1 MDRRLRHD
9 VLVLIIVAITVSL
22 FSSSCSSTEP
32 IPRFTRP
39 AVADPSRSSVER
51 RMFDGWDDIT
61 SQSTTPSVT
70 LWLVSRSYSASLLL
84 RQFVIDD
91 STDRLLRQEDVCT
104 IGQISMRLKMVE
116 RKNDRR
122 ITRIPERGADL
133 RETCVYVYEED
144 GLLRR
149 VVVFRSDAGVFEME
163 MAQEDA
169 ETDFRTLVTE
179 QNNVL
184 RTIQSGRS
192 DR

>member
-9 VLVLIIVAITVSL
+9 VSISVIVAITLAL

-39 AVADPSRSSVER
+39 AEVAPSRSPVER

-70 LWLVSRSYSASLLL
+70 LWLVNKSYSASLLL

-91 STDRLLRQEDVCT
+91 STDRLLRQEDLCT
-104 IGQISMRLKMVE
+104 IGQLSMRLKLEE
-116 RKNDRR
+116 RKHERR
-122 ITRIPERGADL
+122 ITRTPERGPDL
-133 RETCVYVYEED
+133 RETCVYVYEEN

-149 VVVFRSDAGVFEME
+149 VAVFRSDAGVFEME
-163 MAQEDA
+163 AVQEDA
-169 ETDFRTLVTE
+169 ETDFRTLATE
-179 QNNVL
+179 QDNVL
-184 RTIQSGRS
+184 RAIQSGRNE
-192 DR
+192 